1 MSKIARLLTECVKF
15 TQTQKCIFCS
25 VGNQTLY
32 HPPSMKLFADMHAPN
47 LFAKILQSLERKDGR
62 PISQKRHNKNL
73 QRTVAILHI
82 LAYFRQVP
90 WFSCW
95 HKLQHWQCMHTRK
108 VMTVSLVGKLM
119 GWWAYSVP
127 HPCIIKLNKRAN
139 YVQETST
146 RNE

>member
-1 MSKIARLLTECVKF
+1 MALYRYYNGISI
-15 TQTQKCIFCS
+15 
-25 VGNQTLY
+25 GNQTLY
-32 HPPSMKLFADMHAPN
+32 HPSSMKLRHLLIRM
-47 LFAKILQSLERKDGR
+47 LQICVIKSLSVERNDGR

-73 QRTVAILHI
+73 QRTAPILHI

-90 WFSCW
+90 SFSCW
-95 HKLQHWQCMHTRK
+95 HKLQHWQCMDTRN
-108 VMTVSLVGKLM
+108 VMTASLVGKPM